1 VRQYLGSMID
11 LEPASVTIVV
21 DDVVTHDR

>member
-1 VRQYLGSMID
+1 VREYLGSMID

-21 DDVVTHDR
+21 DDVVQLER